1 MIFYKI
7 SPKFILFWLIFGIIA
22 CRKTKNVSLISQ
34 KETQN
39 KANNS
44 PQNHSESKIRE
55 KDTYLIK
62 ISANDANSAKI
73 WLDTI
78 GKTLI
83 GKPEDAGTDRNSKWA
98 GAVAF
103 SSPASLN
110 TWSKEGA
117 EWANAAGNN
126 VRWLMTNTAD
136 KVFWWFPNI
145 NWQTIQRKPELIT
158 TILASRDNANPNDA
172 QITQIKIKYQ
182 EGDKSI
188 EIKHGSLEIGQDFS
202 QEYQIPANINIQI
215 KAQASQNGKT
225 VAIPEVLKI
234 GSDSWA
240 NPEKFR
246 SEATGHNLSDRT
258 IKLTIAVSKNGK
270 PIINK
275 SIDAQKSAELN
286 ISVNENS

>member
-7 SPKFILFWLIFGIIA
+7 FSKFILFWLIFGIIA
-22 CRKTKNVSLISQ
+22 CRKSEAVRLNSQ

-44 PQNHSESKIRE
+44 PQNHSDSKLSE
-55 KDTYLIK
+55 KATYLIK
-62 ISANDANSAKI
+62 ISANDANSTKI

-78 GKTLI
+78 GKTLV
-83 GKPEDAGTDRNSKWA
+83 GKPEDAGSNPNSKWA
-98 GAVAF
+98 EAVAI
-103 SSPASLN
+103 SAPASLN
-110 TWSKEGA
+110 TWSKKGA

-126 VRWLMTNTAD
+126 VSWLMTNTAD
-136 KVFWWFPNI
+136 KVFWWFPQI
-145 NWQTIQRKPELIT
+145 SWQSIRREPKRIT
-158 TILASRDNANPNDA
+158 TILASIDNANPNDA

-182 EGDKSI
+182 DGDKSV

-202 QEYQIPANINIQI
+202 QEYQIPANSNIQI
-215 KAQASQNGKT
+215 NAQASQNGKT
-225 VAIPEVLKI
+225 VPVPQVLKT
-234 GSDSWA
+234 GKDSWA
-240 NPEKFR
+240 NPEKFHT
-246 SEATGHNLSDRT
+246 EATGNPLSDRT
-258 IKLTIAVSKNGK
+258 IKLTIVVSKNGK